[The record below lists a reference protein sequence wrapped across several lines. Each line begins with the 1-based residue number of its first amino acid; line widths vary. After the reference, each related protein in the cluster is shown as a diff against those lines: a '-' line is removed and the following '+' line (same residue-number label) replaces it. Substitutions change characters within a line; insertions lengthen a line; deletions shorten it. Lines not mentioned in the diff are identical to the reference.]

1 MIDNK
6 SHIVYFL
13 GIGGIGMSALARYF
27 NAQGY
32 SVSGY
37 DRTPSPLTKRLE
49 DEGIAVH
56 YVDDPSLIPED
67 IEFVVLTPA
76 IPSNLLELNYLRDKG
91 IRIIKRAEVLGMLS
105 KQHKAIAIAGTHGKT
120 TTTALVTHI
129 LMTANMKLSAFIGGI
144 ARNIDSNVVIGDNN
158 DDLMVMEADEF
169 DHSFLHLSPFVSIV
183 TSIDA
188 DHLDIY
194 GDYQHLV
201 DSFNEFVNK
210 TADDGLV
217 VYHADLPITTQKKH
231 ITYGLENADVIAENI
246 RIVNGFTT
254 FDVVVADYGTISSSM
269 RNLSSLRMRLYGN
282 HNVQNAIAAII
293 VCTYL
298 GVSEEDIREGLATFK
313 GVQRRF
319 DIRVRNEKHVY
330 IDDYAHHPAEIK
342 AALLAARKVFPEKEL
357 TVVFQPHLFTRTRD
371 LMDGFAESL
380 SLADRV
386 ILLDIYPA
394 RELPIEGVTSAA
406 LLEKITA
413 KKKILCKKE
422 ELLNTIK
429 GIDPELVMT
438 VGAGDI
444 DRFVPQIERMLG
456 E

>member
-1 MIDNK
+1 MI
-6 SHIVYFL
+6 YFL

-27 NAQGY
+27 KAKGHK
-32 SVSGY
+32 VAGY

-49 DEGIAVH
+49 GEGIAVH
-56 YVDDPSLIPED
+56 YTDDPALIPED

-76 IPSNLLELNYLRDKG
+76 IPADSRELNYLKEKNVE
-91 IRIIKRAEVLGMLS
+91 IIKRAEVLGMLS
-105 KQHKAIAIAGTHGKT
+105 RQHEAIAIAGTHGKT

-129 LMTANMKLSAFIGGI
+129 LMTAGKKLSAFIGGI
-144 ARNIDSNVVIGDNN
+144 ARNIDSNVVIGEEK
-158 DDLMVMEADEF
+158 DDLIVMEADEF
-169 DHSFLHLSPFVSIV
+169 DHSFLKLSPFVSVV

-210 TADDGLV
+210 TSGDGLV
-217 VYHADLPITTQKKH
+217 VYHENLPIKTDKKH
-231 ITYGLENADVIAENI
+231 ITYGLENADVIAKNI
-246 RIVNGFTT
+246 GIVDGKTQ
-254 FDVVVADYGTISSSM
+254 FDVVVAGNVPRTVTIS
-269 RNLSSLRMRLYGN
+269 LYGN
-282 HNVQNAIAAII
+282 HNVQNALAAIV
-293 VCTYL
+293 VCSYL
-298 GVSEEDIREGLATFK
+298 GISQEDIREGLETFK

-319 DIRVRNEKHVY
+319 DIRVRDEKHVY
-330 IDDYAHHPAEIK
+330 IDDYAHHPEEIK
-342 AALLAARKVFPEKEL
+342 AALLAARKVFRDKEL

-371 LMDGFAESL
+371 FMDGFAESL

-413 KKKILCKKE
+413 KEKMLCSKDELLKKIQY
-422 ELLNTIK
+422 
-429 GIDPELVMT
+429 IDPELVMT

-444 DRFVPQIERMLG
+444 DRFVPQIEEMFKK
-456 E
+456 

>member
-1 MIDNK
+1 ML
-6 SHIVYFL
+6 YFL

-27 NAQGY
+27 KAKGY
-32 SVSGY
+32 EVAGY
-37 DRTPSPLTKRLE
+37 DRTPSPLTHRLE
-49 DEGIAVH
+49 DEGISIH
-56 YVDDPSLIPED
+56 YVDDPSLIPEN

-76 IPSNLLELNYLRDKG
+76 IPSNLMELNYLREKNVK
-91 IRIIKRAEVLGMLS
+91 IIKRAEVLGMLS
-105 KQHKAIAIAGTHGKT
+105 RQHKALAIAGTHGKT

-129 LMTANMKLSAFIGGI
+129 LMTANTKMSAFIGGI
-144 ARNIDSNVVIGDNN
+144 ARNIDSNVVIGSDK
-158 DDLMVMEADEF
+158 DDYMVMEADEF
-169 DHSFLHLSPFVSIV
+169 DHSFLQLSPYVSIV

-194 GDYQHLV
+194 GDYRHV
-201 DSFNEFVNK
+201 TDSFNEFVNK

-217 VYHADLPITTQKKH
+217 IYHADLPIKTEKKH
-231 ITYGLENADVIAENI
+231 VTYGLANADVVAENI
-246 RIVNGFTT
+246 RVVDGETC
-254 FDVVVADYGTISSSM
+254 FDVVVADSPSTP
-269 RNLSSLRMRLYGN
+269 RFLRALSSLRMSLYGN
-282 HNVQNAIAAII
+282 HNVQNALAAII
-293 VCTYL
+293 MCSYL
-298 GVSEEDIREGLATFK
+298 GVSQEDIRKGLAAFK

-319 DIRVRNEKHVY
+319 DIRVRNAKHIYV
-330 IDDYAHHPAEIK
+330 DDYAHHPAEIK
-342 AALLAARKVFPEKEL
+342 AALTAARKVFADKEL

-371 LMDGFAESL
+371 FMGGFAESL

-406 LLEKITA
+406 LLEKITS
-413 KKKILCKKE
+413 KEKILCSKE

-429 GIDPELVMT
+429 RIDPQLIMT

-444 DRFVPQIERMLG
+444 DRFVPQIEKLLG